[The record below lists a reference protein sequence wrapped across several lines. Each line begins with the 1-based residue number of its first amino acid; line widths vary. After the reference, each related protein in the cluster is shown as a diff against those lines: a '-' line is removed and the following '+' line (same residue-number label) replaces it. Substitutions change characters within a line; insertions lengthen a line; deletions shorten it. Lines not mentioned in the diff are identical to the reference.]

1 MNTCCAGDYVG
12 VGDQPNS
19 KRCATISR
27 MQLADFD
34 YVLPP
39 ELIAQTPVEPRDS
52 ARLLTYDRATGAT
65 GHHTFR
71 DLVDLLQPGDVLVV
85 NDTKVIPARLTTT
98 EGREVF
104 LVRSIDREC
113 KMKNEKCKNTWQCL
127 VRGAKHFMV
136 GSEFQIGADLSGKV
150 VEILPDGERVIAFQS
165 SDFDA
170 ALEQHGATPLP
181 PYIASPSP
189 STGKG
194 RGEGGGVNERYQ
206 TVYAD
211 DQKKGSVAAPT
222 AGLHFTPELFER
234 LRARGV
240 SVENVMLH
248 VGLGTFQPV
257 KVTDITEHKMHA
269 EFFVLTPEVAER
281 INKAKSAGRRIIA
294 VGTTSCRVLESCA
307 DQCGRLLPRT
317 GETKIFIYPGYT
329 FKMID
334 GLITNFHLPKS
345 TLLMLISALLGREQ
359 ALALYQLAIKERYR
373 FFSFGDAMLLT

>member
-1 MNTCCAGDYVG
+1 
-12 VGDQPNS
+12 
-19 KRCATISR
+19 